1 MTPFLGLKVMFDTRK
16 KGGDMIGARLRHTGC
31 RITQF
36 ICLGLLFS
44 GLFAPGR
51 AWPRSLAEI
60 RKTNELR
67 ICVAGSSYELYTAM
81 ALAFAEHLG
90 VSPRVKRLDSWD
102 QQFQNDKG
110 VTDKEA
116 AYTPA
121 LMDSGDCDCYPNDVV
136 KNDWRLKKLDFVI
149 LFRTRMV
156 VVVNKDNQ
164 SAYKSVAGLA
174 GKNAA
179 IQKGTSYHSWL
190 ENQNAGPLASSPIQ
204 IQFMTTDE
212 SMQAVDAKSADFTII
227 GADGALNWT
236 RNRVKNVVVAFP
248 VGDTTELGWAF
259 RKKDRDLQEAVRR
272 FFDSQA
278 AVGSRFDDIWKE
290 KVGIPLS
297 EFNVFITGLLQE

>member
-1 MTPFLGLKVMFDTRK
+1 
-16 KGGDMIGARLRHTGC
+16 
-31 RITQF
+31 
-36 ICLGLLFS
+36 
-44 GLFAPGR
+44 
-51 AWPRSLAEI
+51 
-60 RKTNELR
+60 
-67 ICVAGSSYELYTAM
+67 VAGSSYELYTAM

-164 SAYKSVAGLA
+164 PAYKGVADLA
-174 GKNAA
+174 GKKAA
-179 IQKGTSYHSWL
+179 IQKETSYSSWL
-190 ENQNAGPLASSPIQ
+190 ETQNAGPLVSSPIQ

-212 SMQAVDAKSADFTII
+212 SMQAVDTKFVDFTVI

-236 RNRVKNVVVAFP
+236 RNKVKNVVVAFP
-248 VGDTTELGWAF
+248 VGDTTEVGWAF
-259 RKKDRDLQEAVRR
+259 RKKDKDLQEAVRR

-278 AVGSRFDDIWKE
+278 AVGSRFDEIWKE
-290 KVGIPLS
+290 KVGIRLS
-297 EFNVFITGLLQE
+297 EFNVFITDLLKE

>member
-1 MTPFLGLKVMFDTRK
+1 MKNITTWLNF
-16 KGGDMIGARLRHTGC
+16 

-36 ICLGLLFS
+36 ICLGVFIIGLL
-44 GLFAPGR
+44 APGQ
-51 AWPRSLAEI
+51 AWPRSLEQI
-60 RKTNELR
+60 RKTKELR

-110 VTDKEA
+110 VTDKDA

-121 LMDSGDCDCYPNDVV
+121 LMDSGDCDVYPNDLV

-164 SAYKSVAGLA
+164 AVYKGVVDLA
-174 GKNAA
+174 GKNAV
-179 IQKGTSYHSWL
+179 IQKGTSYYSWL
-190 ENQNAGPLASSPIQ
+190 ETQNAGPLASNPIH

-236 RNRVKNVVVAFP
+236 RNKVKNVVVAFP
-248 VGDTTELGWAF
+248 IGDTTEVGWAF

-272 FFDSQA
+272 FFDSEA
-278 AVGSRFDDIWKE
+278 AVGSRFDEIWKE

-297 EFNVFITGLLQE
+297 EFNVFITGLLKE

>member
-1 MTPFLGLKVMFDTRK
+1 
-16 KGGDMIGARLRHTGC
+16 MIDITLRRTGC
-31 RITQF
+31 RMTGF
-36 ICLGLLFS
+36 VCLGLLFI

-51 AWPRSLAEI
+51 AWPRSLDEI

-90 VSPRVKRLDSWD
+90 VSPRVKQLDTWD

-121 LMDSGDCDCYPNDVV
+121 LMDSGDCDCYPNDMV

-156 VVVNKDNQ
+156 VVVHKDNQ
-164 SAYKSVAGLA
+164 PAYTGVADLA

-190 ENQNAGPLASSPIQ
+190 ETQNAGPRASDPIQ

-212 SMQAVDAKSADFTII
+212 SMQAVDRKSADFTII

-236 RNRVKNVVVAFP
+236 RKRVKNLVVAFP
-248 VGDTTELGWAF
+248 IGDTTEVGWAF
-259 RKKDRDLQEAVRR
+259 RKKDKDLQEAVRR

-278 AVGSRFDDIWKE
+278 VVGSRFDSIWKE

>member
-1 MTPFLGLKVMFDTRK
+1 MIDTT
-16 KGGDMIGARLRHTGC
+16 LRRTGC
-31 RITQF
+31 RMTRF
-36 ICLGLLFS
+36 VCLGLLFI
-44 GLFAPGR
+44 GLFAPGW
-51 AWPRSLAEI
+51 AWPRSLEEI

-90 VSPRVKRLDSWD
+90 VSPRVKQLDSWD

-116 AYTPA
+116 SYTPA
-121 LMDSGDCDCYPNDVV
+121 LMDSGDCDCYPNDMV
-136 KNDWRLKKLDFVI
+136 KNDWRLKKVDFVI

-156 VVVNKDNQ
+156 VVVHKDNQ
-164 SAYKSVAGLA
+164 PAYTGLADLA

-190 ENQNAGPLASSPIQ
+190 ETQNARLLASNPIQ

-212 SMQAVDAKSADFTII
+212 SMQAVDRKSADFTII

-236 RNRVKNVVVAFP
+236 RKKVKNLVVAFP
-248 VGDTTELGWAF
+248 IGDTTEVGWAF
-259 RKKDRDLQEAVRR
+259 RKKDKDLQEAVRR

-278 AVGSRFDDIWKE
+278 VVGSRFDSIWKE

>member
-1 MTPFLGLKVMFDTRK
+1 MIDT
-16 KGGDMIGARLRHTGC
+16 RLRHTGC
-31 RITQF
+31 RMTQF
-36 ICLGLLFS
+36 ICLGLFFI
-44 GLFAPGR
+44 GLYAPGQ
-51 AWPRSLAEI
+51 AWPRSLKEI

-149 LFRTRMV
+149 LFRTRIV

-164 SAYKSVAGLA
+164 PAYKGVADLA
-174 GKNAA
+174 GKKAA
-179 IQKGTSYHSWL
+179 IQKGTSYSSWL
-190 ENQNAGPLASSPIQ
+190 ETQNAGPLVSSPIQ
-204 IQFMTTDE
+204 IHFMTTDE
-212 SMQAVDAKSADFTII
+212 CMQAVDTKFVDFTVI

-236 RNRVKNVVVAFP
+236 RNKVKNVVVAFP
-248 VGDTTELGWAF
+248 VGDTTEVGWAF
-259 RKKDRDLQEAVRR
+259 RKKDKDLQEAVRR

-278 AVGSRFDDIWKE
+278 AVGSRFDEIWKE

-297 EFNVFITGLLQE
+297 EFNVFITDLLKE